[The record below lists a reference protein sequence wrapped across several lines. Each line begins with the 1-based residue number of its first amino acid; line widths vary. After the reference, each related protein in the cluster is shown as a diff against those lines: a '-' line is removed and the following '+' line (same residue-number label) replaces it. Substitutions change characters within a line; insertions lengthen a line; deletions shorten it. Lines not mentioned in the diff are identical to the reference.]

1 MKQRQL
7 KGFTLLEVM
16 IVVAIIGI
24 IASVAYASY
33 TSQIM
38 RTNRSD
44 AVSMLN
50 DASQRLQRCYT
61 TYSRYDSDDCA
72 VFSTYEEGV
81 ESSEGY
87 YEVEL
92 TASSAT
98 TYTLTATAISAPQT
112 NDDSCL
118 TITLNHAGVRA
129 PEECW

>member
-1 MKQRQL
+1 MKSGHN

-33 TSQIM
+33 TNQVM

-44 AVSMLN
+44 AIAMLN

-72 VFSTYEEGV
+72 AFSTYEAGV

-92 TASSAT
+92 TASTAA
-98 TYTLTATAISAPQT
+98 TYTLTATPIRSPQT
-112 NDDSCL
+112 NDTNCPTL
-118 TITLNHAGVRA
+118 TLNHAGVRS
-129 PEECW
+129 PEDCW